1 MAKRKNHPTNPF
13 EYSFNTITAVN
24 LGDPSCAIVYEWIE
38 KKSKDLPA
46 DENGLKWLFVS
57 RKQMSQEMPFFSPDQ
72 IKRILKKLLD
82 QGVIDVCAK
91 NGSNHS
97 YSVKGGV

>member
-1 MAKRKNHPTNPF
+1 MKKRKNHHKN
-13 EYSFNTITAVN
+13 ESHWSFSTQLAVN

-38 KKSKDLPA
+38 RKSKDLPP

-57 RKQMSQEMPFFSPDQ
+57 KKEMSNDMPFFSSDQ

-82 QGVIDVCAK
+82 QGIISVVEK
-91 NGSNHS
+91 NGSSNS
-97 YSVKGGV
+97 YSINGGV

>member
-1 MAKRKNHPTNPF
+1 MTKTQNPLP
-13 EYSFNTITAVN
+13 EERLHSFNTQLAVN
-24 LGDPSCAIVYEWIE
+24 LGDPSCAILYEWIE
-38 KKSKDLPA
+38 RKSQDLPS

-57 RKQMSQEMPFFSPDQ
+57 RKQIREELPFFSPDQ

-82 QGVIDVCAK
+82 LGVIDVCSK
-91 NGSNHS
+91 NGSNNS